1 MINIIFILLILFV
14 PVGCELSNNKPDNL
28 IDKKQMENIIFD
40 ILVLNS
46 INTNSL
52 MSKVELISDEFIF
65 ERYSVDSIQFYE
77 SELYY
82 SNRPRDHFEIYSN
95 VKKRIL
101 KQMDSIS
108 IN

>member
-1 MINIIFILLILFV
+1 
-14 PVGCELSNNKPDNL
+14 
-28 IDKKQMENIIFD
+28 MENIIFD

-82 SNRPRDHFEIYSN
+82 SKRPRDHFEIYSN

>member
-1 MINIIFILLILFV
+1 MKNIIFILLILFI
-14 PVGCELSNNKPDNL
+14 PVCCELSNNKPDNL

-77 SELYY
+77 SEFYY
-82 SNRPRDHFEIYSN
+82 SKRPRDHFEIYSN

>member
-1 MINIIFILLILFV
+1 MKNIIFILLILFV
-14 PVGCELSNNKPDNL
+14 PIGCELSNKKPDNL

-40 ILVLNS
+40 ILILNS

-52 MSKVELISDEFIF
+52 MSKAEVIGDEFIF

-77 SELYY
+77 SEIYY
-82 SNRPRDHFEIYSN
+82 SKRPRDHFEIYSN

-101 KQMDSIS
+101 EKMDSLS
-108 IN
+108 TN

>member
-1 MINIIFILLILFV
+1 MKKILFILLILFA
-14 PVGCELSNNKPDNL
+14 PLGCEISNKKPNNL

-40 ILVLNS
+40 ILILNS
-46 INTNSL
+46 INANSL
-52 MSKVELISDEFIF
+52 MSEVETISDEFIF

-77 SELYY
+77 SEKYY
-82 SNRPRDHFEIYSN
+82 STMPRVHSEIYSN

-101 KQMDSIS
+101 KKMDSLS